1 MKLQLKRNIATRME
15 LRDADPEEAEVEGF
29 DLHHRTLFGDSK
41 REFLVQFRLKL
52 TISKTH
58 SFAVEYSSFF
68 ETDADFDEAFKESAF
83 VRVNAP
89 AIAFPFI
96 RSYVAHVTLI
106 AGYEPVILPSVN
118 YKVPDD
124 LATGSK

>member
-15 LRDADPEEAEVEGF
+15 LRAAEMEEVDVEGY
-29 DLHHRTLFGDSK
+29 DLQHRTIFGESA
-41 REFLVQFRLKL
+41 REFEVQFKLKL
-52 TISKTH
+52 TISRSHAFT
-58 SFAVEYSSFF
+58 VEYSSQF
-68 ETDADFDEAFKESAF
+68 ETDEEFDETFKDSAF

-106 AGYEPVILPSVN
+106 GGYEPVILPSRN
-118 YKVPDD
+118 YKVPDE
-124 LATGSK
+124 L